1 MITTKV
7 IWHPTTED
15 LDNPNIHFLNREPL
29 LQERFQ
35 TEHKKGIKVMQNE
48 IKKIKTKLAEI
59 KRQQVTD
66 QAGLE
71 RLREKR
77 ARLFVEDLTKHSK
90 QIAKLDTDIE
100 KLQTFITGLPD
111 VITVLE
117 GQLQTANAKF
127 AAEARD
133 ELLNTQK
140 KVTEQTTVLSKELVA
155 KLKEAV
161 ETNQKLRQKYAE
173 YKQLSDLT
181 KIDFLGNKFAEPSQ
195 QMLDYLYGFLSGEL
209 QGKHCRLTLSP
220 PCPQI

>member
-1 MITTKV
+1 
-7 IWHPTTED
+7 
-15 LDNPNIHFLNREPL
+15 
-29 LQERFQ
+29 
-35 TEHKKGIKVMQNE
+35 MQNE

-66 QAGLE
+66 QAELE

-77 ARLFVEDLTKHSK
+77 AQLFVKDSTKHSK

-100 KLQTFITGLPD
+100 KLRTFITGLPD

-117 GQLQTANAKF
+117 KQLQTANAKF

-140 KVTEQTTVLSKELVA
+140 AKAKEVVNLGTDLVA

-161 ETNQKLRQKYAE
+161 ESNQKLHTAYAQ
-173 YKQLSDLT
+173 YKQIHDLT
-181 KIDFLGNKFAEPSQ
+181 KVDLLGSKMCEPSNG
-195 QMLDYLYGFLSGEL
+195 MLDCLYGFLKGEL
-209 QGKHCRLTLSP
+209 EDGKHCRLTLP
-220 PCPQI
+220 PPSPQI